1 MLLSCKL
8 LALYLQQ
15 ALEKE
20 FGITQNA
27 KILKQSIEPV
37 EESFFSADN
46 CDQNIWQKRKNQLKL
61 EKTKKFDNYVCLWP
75 ILPKIDFYR
84 TGWILG
90 CAPI

>member
-37 EESFFSADN
+37 YESFFSADN
-46 CDQNIWQKRKNQLKL
+46 CDQNTWQK
-61 EKTKKFDNYVCLWP
+61 
-75 ILPKIDFYR
+75 
-84 TGWILG
+84 
-90 CAPI
+90 

>member
-37 EESFFSADN
+37 YESFFSADN
-46 CDQNIWQKRKNQLKL
+46 CDQNIWQKNKKSIKIRKDQK
-61 EKTKKFDNYVCLWP
+61 VW
-75 ILPKIDFYR
+75 
-84 TGWILG
+84 
-90 CAPI
+90 